1 MSYNYPDAHLHTFID
16 RGFSGTLGN
25 VLQRVYLWMTL
36 GLFTTA
42 GIAALVSTSPFFQAL
57 AGKPL
62 IFFGLLVG
70 ELALVMELSWGIK
83 RISSTNTA
91 LILFFAYAALNGLTL
106 SVLFLVYTLGSV
118 AYTFLASAVLFGV
131 MSIIGY
137 TTKINLA
144 KVGTF
149 LLMGL
154 VGLLIAVLVNL
165 FWANSTLGWTVTFAG
180 IFLFLGLTMF
190 DTQRIKRMTATA
202 LRRGHEDIEDHL
214 GIVGAL
220 SLYLDFVN
228 LFLFLLRL
236 SGRRR

>member
-42 GIAALVSTSPFFQAL
+42 GIAALVSASPFFQAL

-83 RISSTNTA
+83 RISSTSTA

-202 LRRGHEDIEDHL
+202 LRRGHEDIEDRL

>member
-16 RGFSGTLGN
+16 TGFSGTLGS

-36 GLFTTA
+36 RLFTTA
-42 GIAALVSTSPFFQAL
+42 GVAALVNTSPFFQVL
-57 AGKPL
+57 AGRPL
-62 IFFGLLVG
+62 IFFGLLIG

-83 RISSTNTA
+83 RISTGTA
-91 LILFFAYAALNGLTL
+91 LILFFAFAALNGLTL
-106 SVLFLVYTLGSV
+106 AVLFLVYTLGSV
-118 AYTFLASAVLFGV
+118 AHVFWASAVLFGV
-131 MSIIGY
+131 MSLIGY

-149 LLMGL
+149 LFMGL
-154 VGLLIAVLVNL
+154 VGLLIAMFVNIL
-165 FWANSTLGWTVTFAG
+165 WANSTLAWIITFVG

-202 LRRGHEDIEDHL
+202 LRRGHENIEARL

-220 SLYLDFVN
+220 SLYLDFIN

-236 SGRRR
+236 RGQRR